1 MDTKQLARID
11 LNLLVALQVLLEER
25 NVSRAAERLFV
36 TQSAMSKTLGR
47 LRELF
52 GDPLFTRSSH
62 GMVPTPK
69 AEEIKVSLQAILSG
83 VQELTT
89 EQEFDPKNY
98 VGDISIAV
106 SEHIGVLLL
115 PALMEILQIEA
126 PKLRVT
132 TLSRVERQLD
142 ELTEGSLD
150 FAIHIKRNHYRP
162 EFQLHTLG
170 HSQPVLLVRQG
181 HPLRKE
187 AYLGWQ
193 QMSLYP
199 RVALYM
205 PNVDEMQLM
214 GQAGDLFGQLENQIR
229 EVFETSHLYTALEVV
244 RRTDCMMVG
253 PPFLSSFSKLGGG
266 IVSLA
271 LPDSVKASIEYVLV
285 THQRSDNSAIHNWLR
300 EKILKLS
307 ELFEA
312 EQEEDDN
319 PYSAFGKRPTRR

>member
-47 LRELF
+47 LRDLF
-52 GDPLFTRSSH
+52 ADPLFTRSSH

-69 AEEIKVSLQAILSG
+69 AEEVKDALQAILAG
-83 VQELTT
+83 VQELTMA
-89 EQEFDPKNY
+89 QEFDPMNY

-106 SEHIGVLLL
+106 SEYLGVLLL
-115 PALMEILQIEA
+115 PALMEILQVEA
-126 PKLRVT
+126 PKLRIT

-142 ELTEGSLD
+142 ELGEGSLD

-162 EFQLHTLG
+162 EYQLQALG
-170 HSQPVLLVRQG
+170 TSQPVLLVRQG

-187 AYLGWQ
+187 GYLGWQ
-193 QMSLYP
+193 QMSQYP

-205 PNVDEMQLM
+205 PNVEEMQLM
-214 GQAGDLFGQLENQIR
+214 GQAGELFGQLENQIR

-285 THQRSDNSAIHNWLR
+285 SHERSDNSPIHSWLR
-300 EKILKLS
+300 DKIIQLAY
-307 ELFEA
+307 LFDA
-312 EQEEDDN
+312 EQEPDDN
-319 PYSAFGKRPTRR
+319 PYSAFGLRPVKR